1 MVARDI
7 MRKDAPTLRPCDSL
21 CHAAETMLSTGCSEV
36 AVVDENG
43 GLVGLLTEA
52 DVLRATLPTYVDGLD
67 LSFLPSSFAF
77 PAGDTDLQTTTVEQ
91 ALRNV
96 AHEVVSEDDPL
107 VEVARVIAQEHVI
120 ACPVVARGVEADRP
134 GRYVGIINY
143 SDLLRYVLN
152 SRLGQ
157 GEA

>member
-7 MRKDAPTLRPCDSL
+7 MRKDAPTLKPGDPL
-21 CHAAETMLSTGCSEV
+21 CHAAKTMLSTGCSEV
-36 AVVDENG
+36 AVVDGNG

-67 LSFLPSSFAF
+67 LSFLPSSFDF
-77 PAGDTDLQTTTVEQ
+77 PAEGSDLQTITVAQ
-91 ALRNV
+91 ALRNE

-120 ACPVVARGVEADRP
+120 ACPVVARGAEEDKP

-143 SDLLRYVLN
+143 SDLLRYVL
-152 SRLGQ
+152 SSCLGQ